1 MGIDFSAR
9 RIARA
14 AVCAN
19 ALVLSSVL
27 TGCVSSTDE
36 LASDTAPS
44 GAANSATN
52 QIVANITTS
61 GKGPIEVDQSAF
73 LSQVFCPRAEL
84 QTGTFL
90 IMKYARGKENDP
102 RGLLYQAYIDEWAR
116 ECSREGTDQT
126 RVKLGLSG
134 HVTPGPA
141 WKGGEVTLPVRV
153 AVLPLTTDPEPLSSE
168 IFTIPVTVGEGA
180 PSETWKMI
188 ESSFVVPR
196 DTNVRLVFGFD
207 EGKKSRR

>member
-1 MGIDFSAR
+1 MGIDFSACASAR
-9 RIARA
+9 RA
-14 AVCAN
+14 ACGTA
-19 ALVLSSVL
+19 VLLAVL
-27 TGCVSSTDE
+27 LSGCVSSTDE
-36 LASDTAPS
+36 LASDTASS
-44 GAANSATN
+44 GASSSGAN

-84 QTGTFL
+84 QSGTFL

-102 RGLLYQAYIDEWAR
+102 RGLMYQAYIDEWAR
-116 ECSREGTDQT
+116 ECSREGSDQT
-126 RVKLGLSG
+126 RIKLGLSG

-141 WKGGEVTLPVRV
+141 WQGGEVTLPVRV
-153 AVLPLTTDPEPLSSE
+153 AVVPLTVDAEPVSSDL
-168 IFTIPVTVGEGA
+168 FTIPVTVGEGA

-196 DTNVRLVFGFD
+196 DTNVKLVFGFD